1 MAGSST
7 LRSST
12 ASAGSSLRRSA
23 RRSGLGRR
31 SPFSSRDLASNAAR
45 RSSANGF
52 SVRSTIRSDE
62 LLRREEA
69 AAVLA
74 RVAVGTDRYLAV
86 VVAGGFLFQQA
97 LVDRPKL
104 LDGHVT
110 VVDESPPLIRLG
122 VAEVVDDGRNGR
134 VRQADTLQQR
144 RGITRE
150 QAAVVG
156 RKPDGLVA
164 TVDNHAQRRQVV
176 VVAGG
181 DGGEGVLIPCPLGNV
196 VAYPLSKP
204 VVVVPRVVD
213 RQESPVLGIEHEEQP
228 VQEDQ
233 GGMAYVG
240 EAFAGCVRKGLNQLG
255 KDLLENHARKVLR
268 NLLLVAA
275 PLRESGVQE
284 RGDRA
289 VPQDERVAPE

>member
-1 MAGSST
+1 MLQVGET
-7 LRSST
+7 LRLGT
-12 ASAGSSLRRSA
+12 AVALQLPRPCLERRETLLRQRLQRA
-23 RRSGLGRR
+23 V
-31 SPFSSRDLASNAAR
+31 DYQ
-45 RSSANGF
+45 
-52 SVRSTIRSDE
+52 VDE

-110 VVDESPPLIRLG
+110 VVDETPPLIRLG
-122 VAEVVDDGRNGR
+122 VAQVVDDGRNGR
-134 VRQADTLQQR
+134 VRQAYGLQQR

-156 RKPDGLVA
+156 RKPDGFVA
-164 TVDNHAQRRQVV
+164 TVDEPVQVRQVV
-176 VVAGG
+176 VVVMGG
-181 DGGEGVLIPCPLGNV
+181 GGEDVSVPRPPGDVI
-196 VAYPLSKP
+196 AYPLSQA

-233 GGMAYVG
+233 GGMAHVG
-240 EAFAGCVRKGLNQLG
+240 EAFAGGVRQCPDQLR
-255 KDLLENHARKVLR
+255 KDLLEDHARKVLR
-268 NLLLVAA
+268 DLLFVAV
-275 PLRESGVQE
+275 PLRESGVHE

-289 VPQDERVAPE
+289 IPQDE